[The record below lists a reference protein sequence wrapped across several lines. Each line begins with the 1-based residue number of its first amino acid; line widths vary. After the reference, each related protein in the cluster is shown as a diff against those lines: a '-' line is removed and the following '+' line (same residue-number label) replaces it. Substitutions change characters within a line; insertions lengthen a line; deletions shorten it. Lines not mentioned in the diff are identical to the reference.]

1 MRTSHFTRFIALAAL
16 SLGLAGTAL
25 AQDATPSSTAAPTD
39 LSRAQVLADLEM
51 WHRAGLT
58 YVSDREIDVR
68 STEYQRGLERYQQLR
83 ASPAATGITAA
94 KAVANI
100 DFHNTEHLASD
111 ARHARIVAWFLRRH

>member
-1 MRTSHFTRFIALAAL
+1 MRTSHFNRFIALTAF

-83 ASPAATGITAA
+83 ASPAYRE
-94 KAVANI
+94 AVARL
-100 DFHNTEHLASD
+100 EKG
-111 ARHARIVAWFLRRH
+111 HAVAQDK